1 LTWEHVV
8 KLLNPSLITNQGNN
22 MIETLEMKVI
32 KYSTLRP
39 VLAEIE
45 CRERMDEKLYETVTY
60 GDAAYTLV
68 DAGTVMHLLGEIV
81 GEGADTEQ
89 MKVLNRLIGKF
100 EDPNLYLA
108 IEG

>member
-1 LTWEHVV
+1 MVE
-8 KLLNPSLITNQGNN
+8 I
-22 MIETLEMKVI
+22 IELKVI

-39 VLAEIE
+39 LLAEIE
-45 CRERMDEKLYETVTY
+45 VEHRMDLKLDRAVTS

-81 GEGADTEQ
+81 GEGADTGQ
-89 MKVLNRLIGKF
+89 MKVINRLIGKF